1 MPEPAAAATILAFD
15 YGLKRIGVAVGQTI
29 TGSASPL
36 ATVSNRA
43 TGVDLAEI
51 GRLVRE
57 WRPAVLVVG
66 LPLNADGSP
75 SDMSR
80 AATAFATSLECF
92 ARPVLLVDERHTS
105 AEAGAEFKKAR
116 QAGQRGRV
124 RRERID
130 AAAAVLIAERYLQG
144 AAP

>member
-36 ATVSNRA
+36 ATLSNRA
-43 TGVDLAEI
+43 DGVDLAEI
-51 GRLVRE
+51 ERLVRE
-57 WRPAVLVVG
+57 WRPTLLVVG
-66 LPLNADGSP
+66 LPLNADGSQ

-92 ARPVLLVDERHTS
+92 ARPVVLVDERHTS
-105 AEAGAEFKKAR
+105 AEAAAELKQAR

-130 AAAAVLIAERYLQG
+130 AAAAVLIAERYLKS